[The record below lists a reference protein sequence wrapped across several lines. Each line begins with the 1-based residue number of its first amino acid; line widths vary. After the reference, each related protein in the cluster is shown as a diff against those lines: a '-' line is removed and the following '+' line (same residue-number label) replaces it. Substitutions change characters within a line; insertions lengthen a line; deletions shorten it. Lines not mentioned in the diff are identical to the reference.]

1 MVAKLEESEEAEGQ
15 EKAEEPEKPKEPNE
29 PGEPEEPEE
38 SEKPAEPEE
47 PEETG
52 ARGARRA
59 RRARGVKNPGQSEN
73 DTDLQPTMLFNEKHP
88 KTINMML
95 KTKNQIKIEGKCFA
109 PPPGT
114 FAGWLK
120 WPSNLLFSWF
130 SLVTLNFFAKNI
142 RNTTNFVIPSRR
154 EDIEK

>member
-1 MVAKLEESEEAEGQ
+1 MVAKSEESEEAEGQ

-47 PEETG
+47 PEETEAPEEPDEPKEPEELKTQG
-52 ARGARRA
+52 SQRMIQTSNRRCF
-59 RRARGVKNPGQSEN
+59 
-73 DTDLQPTMLFNEKHP
+73 LNEKHP
-88 KTINMML
+88 KTINRML
-95 KTKNQIKIEGKCFA
+95 KTKNQIKIEGECFA

-120 WPSNLLFSWF
+120 SEPGDFQPRGRWPSCL
-130 SLVTLNFFAKNI
+130 
-142 RNTTNFVIPSRR
+142 PSCLS
-154 EDIEK
+154 